1 MIRFRPAILSL
12 GLLACSTLSVA
23 HTDAVLDKE
32 PSPHGGIVR
41 MAGAYH
47 LELVLEH
54 KAAKVYVTDH
64 AGKPVATRQ
73 ARGQI
78 TLLGDRKTSVAL
90 QPSAGNLL
98 TAPLDLQPQ
107 GRIKAAVV
115 SVSLDGKHTEQARF
129 SNVPVR

>member
-23 HTDAVLDKE
+23 HTDAALDKE
-32 PSPHGGIVR
+32 PSPNGGIVR

-64 AGKPVATRQ
+64 AGKPIAIRQ
-73 ARGQI
+73 GSGQI
-78 TLLGDRKTSVAL
+78 ILLGDRKTSVAL
-90 QPSAGNLL
+90 QPAASNLL
-98 TAPLDLQPQ
+98 TAPLALPQ
-107 GRIKAAVV
+107 QSKIKVAVV
-115 SVSLDGKHTEQARF
+115 SVNLDGKNTEQARF